1 MKSTR
6 LYYLVFL
13 AFFVLF
19 LFYFFSNIVSGQ
31 LFCYRDIGRYYY
43 PTRFVA
49 AESLIKGD
57 FPLWNPYIFCGYPSF
72 ASLQQATLYPLSLLY
87 FLFPFFSGFNY
98 FFLLHIF
105 IAALAVYLL
114 LRKLQ
119 LSVIGSFTGAV
130 CFSFCGYT
138 VSMINL
144 VTTLSA
150 IVWLPLA
157 MLFMLHFTIGQKKIW
172 LFICSMVLSLQ
183 FFAGQP
189 EIVFL
194 SFIAL
199 IMTSFYLI
207 SRKRDA
213 WRVLL
218 LVFIF
223 FLGITAVQLFPFLEL
238 MQNSERIFTGNI
250 LKKVWSFHPLEMMN
264 FVIPSF
270 RDILVAGSSIWF
282 GQSWMRTGYVGI
294 VVLLLALL
302 GVQGKKRWGAVRPW
316 VLFGVLGLMM
326 SFGEF
331 MPGISLF
338 HKYVPI
344 FHSIRYPV
352 KYICFFYLAL
362 AVLAG
367 FGAENIFETKM
378 PRKKMLRF
386 FLLFL
391 FLLIVF
397 LTGILLKSR
406 FFELANSLYLH
417 KLDSLEKLVFH
428 HHLPKVIKEY
438 AVELLFF
445 AVFLCFLWC
454 KQLFSRRVS
463 FFFFSVLLISSIVY
477 GTYRLEP
484 VVPKT
489 FYTTAS
495 ENTHFLK
502 ANLQGQR
509 YYLSPKSS
517 AEAVKNLTVL
527 PEVDFKEDFYKRQK
541 AVLPNLGSVHH
552 LATSDGYESIK
563 LKNNEHIKNLIASR
577 PLINTAK
584 FLDFLGVKYILTFY
598 PIKKEQF
605 VLVRDD
611 YIRFYQ
617 NMKTG
622 KKVYFFDKPI
632 FSEDEKY
639 IDRILGNEGFDP
651 LQQVIIHATLNDS
664 SARDGWKKALPFR
677 AEIIDDSP
685 QRITVKTETSD
696 VGWLVLADTYYPGWQ
711 AFINNIPTKIYR
723 ADYMARG
730 VLLPKGGNE
739 VSFVFRPLWF
749 LPCAIISISSLLL
762 MFHYIVR
769 SFNKLQSAR

>member
-1 MKSTR
+1 MKVMR
-6 LYYLVFL
+6 RNYFVFF
-13 AFFVLF
+13 AFCVLF
-19 LFYFFSNIVSGQ
+19 LFYFSANVFSGK

-43 PTRFVA
+43 PTRYVA
-49 AESLIKGD
+49 AESLLKGD

-72 ASLQQATLYPLSLLY
+72 ASLQQATLYPLSILY
-87 FLFPFFSGFNY
+87 VVFPFFSGFNY

-114 LRKLQ
+114 LRKLR

-130 CFSFCGYT
+130 CFSFCGYM
-138 VSMINL
+138 VSMFNL
-144 VTTLSA
+144 LTTLSA

-157 MLFMLHFTIGQKKIW
+157 ILFMFHFTIEKKKIW
-172 LFICSMVLSLQ
+172 LFMCSMLLSLQ

-189 EIVFL
+189 EIVFF

-199 IMTSFYLI
+199 FMTSFYLMGRE
-207 SRKRDA
+207 RKA
-213 WRVLL
+213 WRVLP
-218 LVFIF
+218 LVPVF

-238 MQNSERIFTGNI
+238 IQNSERIFTGNI
-250 LKKVWSFHPLEMMN
+250 LKSVWSFHPLEMVN

-270 RDILVAGSSIWF
+270 RDSLVAGSSIWF

-294 VVLLLALL
+294 VVLLIALL
-302 GVQGKKRWGAVRPW
+302 GVLDNKKQRIVKTWMV
-316 VLFGVLGLMM
+316 FGVLGLML

-344 FHSIRYPV
+344 FSSIRYPV

-362 AVLAG
+362 AILAG

-378 PRKKMLRF
+378 SGKKMLRF

-397 LTGILLKSR
+397 LTGVLLRSR
-406 FFELANSLYLH
+406 FFELLNSLYLH
-417 KLDSLEKLVFH
+417 KLDALEKMVLH
-428 HHLPKVIKEY
+428 HHLPMVIQEY

-454 KQLFSRRVS
+454 KQRFSRRVS
-463 FFFFSVLLISSIVY
+463 FFFFSVLLSSSLVY

-484 VVPKT
+484 VVSKT
-489 FYTTAS
+489 FYTTSS
-495 ENTHFLK
+495 ENTRFLK
-502 ANLQGQR
+502 ANLHGQR

-517 AEAVKNLTVL
+517 AETVKNLTIL

-541 AVLPNLGSVHH
+541 AVLPNLGSVNH
-552 LATSDGYESIK
+552 LATCDGYESIK

-584 FLDFLGVKYILTFY
+584 FLDFLGVKYLLTFY
-598 PIKKEQF
+598 PIKEQQF

-617 NMKTG
+617 NRNVG
-622 KKVYFFDKPI
+622 KRVYFFAKPI
-632 FSEDEKY
+632 FSADDKY
-639 IDRILGNEGFDP
+639 IDRILASEGFNP
-651 LQQVIIHATLNDS
+651 LQEVIINEERNNSL
-664 SARDGWKKALPFR
+664 ARNEQQKVLSFR
-677 AEIIDDSP
+677 AEIIDNSP
-685 QRITVKTETSD
+685 RRITIKTETSAI
-696 VGWLVLADTYYPGWQ
+696 GWLVLTDTYYPGWR
-711 AFINNIPTKIYR
+711 AFINNVPVKIYR
-723 ADYMARG
+723 ADYMMRG
-730 VLLPKGGNE
+730 VLLPAGKNE
-739 VSFVFRPLWF
+739 VGFVFRPLWL
-749 LPCAIISISSLLL
+749 LPGAIISISSLLL
-762 MFHYIVR
+762 LFHYTLR
-769 SFNKLQSAR
+769 LFNKSSF